1 MTPELRFQERRLI
14 DLLDLSGPVTL
25 QKGMLVRRMFRKAVI
40 VLALL
45 CCLPASLW
53 AQLATAD
60 SELRQGIQAYKE
72 AKYQDAVQHFQ
83 SAASL
88 DPQNK
93 VAHSYLAN
101 SYAQLYIP
109 GVDTPENL
117 QIGQAAIEQYQ
128 ILSELDSKSPDAIK
142 GIAYIY
148 LQMKK
153 FEEAKKY
160 YAKAIELTPNDAE
173 AYYTIGV
180 IDWTEVY
187 QPRMELRNKLGLPPD
202 KPLIN
207 AAECWQLR
215 TANQDGVK
223 EGIKML
229 TEVLKLRPDYD
240 DAMAYMNLM
249 YRERADIQCNDDKA
263 YHADTK
269 AANEWF
275 DLTMAT
281 KKQKAENSKA
291 SGENGVPQP

>member
-1 MTPELRFQERRLI
+1 
-14 DLLDLSGPVTL
+14 
-25 QKGMLVRRMFRKAVI
+25 MFSNSVV

-45 CCLPASLW
+45 WCFPTGLW
-53 AQLATAD
+53 AQVATSD

-83 SAASL
+83 RAASL

-117 QIGQAAIEQYQ
+117 QVAQAAIEQYQ
-128 ILSELDSKSPDAIK
+128 IVIELDRKSPDPIK

-160 YAKAIELTPNDAE
+160 YAKAIESTPNDPE

-180 IDWTEVY
+180 IDWIQVY
-187 QPRMELRNKLGLPPD
+187 QPRMELRAKLRLPPD

-207 AAECWQLR
+207 AVECWQLR
-215 TANQDGVK
+215 SANQDGVK
-223 EGIKML
+223 DGIKML
-229 TEVLKLRPDYD
+229 TEALKLRPDYD

-249 YRERADIQCNDDKA
+249 YRERADIECNNDKA

-281 KKQKAENSKA
+281 KKQKAENSNHSA
-291 SGENGVPQP
+291 ENDPPTP

>member
-1 MTPELRFQERRLI
+1 MRRVFSNTVVL
-14 DLLDLSGPVTL
+14 
-25 QKGMLVRRMFRKAVI
+25 
-40 VLALL
+40 LALL
-45 CCLPASLW
+45 WCFPTGLW
-53 AQLATAD
+53 AQVATTD
-60 SELRQGIQAYKE
+60 SELEQGVQAYKE
-72 AKYQDAVQHFQ
+72 ARYEEAIQYFQGAV
-83 SAASL
+83 AL

-117 QIGQAAIEQYQ
+117 QVAQAAIEQYH
-128 ILSELDSKSPDAIK
+128 IMLELDPKSGEAIK
-142 GIAYIY
+142 GIAYID

-160 YAKAIELTPNDAE
+160 YAKAIELSPNDPE

-180 IDWTEVY
+180 IDWTQVY
-187 QPRMELRNKLGLPPD
+187 QPRMELRAKLGLPPD
-202 KPLIN
+202 EPLIN

-215 TANQDGVK
+215 SANQDGVK
-223 EGIKML
+223 DGIEML
-229 TEVLKLRPDYD
+229 TEALKLRPDYD

-263 YHADTK
+263 YKADVKTADK
-269 AANEWF
+269 WV

-281 KKQKAENSKA
+281 KKQKVENSKP
-291 SGENGVPQP
+291 SRENDLPRP

>member
-1 MTPELRFQERRLI
+1 MRCVF
-14 DLLDLSGPVTL
+14 SNVV
-25 QKGMLVRRMFRKAVI
+25 LV
-40 VLALL
+40 ALF
-45 CCLPASLW
+45 CCFPASGW

-83 SAASL
+83 RAASL

-117 QIGQAAIEQYQ
+117 QMGQAAIEQYQ
-128 ILSELDSKSPDAIK
+128 ILVELDPKSPDPIK
-142 GIAYIY
+142 GIAYID

-153 FEEAKKY
+153 FEKAKEY
-160 YAKAIELTPNDAE
+160 YAKAIELSPNDAE

-180 IDWTEVY
+180 IDWTQIY
-187 QPRMELRNKLGLPPD
+187 QPRMELRAKLGLPPD

-215 TANQDGVK
+215 SANQDGVK
-223 EGIKML
+223 DGIKML
-229 TEVLKLRPDYD
+229 MEALKLRPDYD

-249 YRERADIQCNDDKA
+249 YREQADIQCNDDKA

-281 KKQKAENSKA
+281 KKRKAENSKP